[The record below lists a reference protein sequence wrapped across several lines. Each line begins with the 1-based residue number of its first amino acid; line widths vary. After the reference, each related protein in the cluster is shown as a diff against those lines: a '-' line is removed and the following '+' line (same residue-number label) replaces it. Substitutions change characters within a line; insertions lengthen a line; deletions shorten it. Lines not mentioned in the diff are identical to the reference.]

1 MSAAGPG
8 APGGRPAL
16 ETVTADA
23 EQPYIRC
30 EDVFKIYKSE
40 ELEVVALRGL
50 DLEVYRGE
58 MMALVGASGSG
69 KSTLLNILAGL
80 DQPSAGRVQVGG
92 RDLLTTPAE
101 ELVDYRRSEV
111 GFVWQQTGRNLI
123 PYLGARAN
131 IEMPLMIEGASRG
144 AARDRAQ
151 DLLERVG
158 LAGKER
164 NRPDQLSGGEQQRVA
179 IAVALAN
186 DPPLLLADEPTGEL
200 DSATAG
206 EVFDVF
212 ADINEQTGVTIVIVT
227 HDASIIERVHRVV
240 AFRDGKTSA
249 EIVRR
254 TRFSREEQSDVDEY
268 AVVDRSGRLQVPRDI
283 AEALGL
289 GRRARVS
296 LVGDHIEVRAESG
309 PAGPPP
315 RAPSNVPPP
324 TPPSAP
330 PPETP

>member
-1 MSAAGPG
+1 MMSE
-8 APGGRPAL
+8 RH
-16 ETVTADA
+16 ADDVM
-23 EQPYIRC
+23 QPYIRC
-30 EDVFKIYKSE
+30 EELFKIYKSE

-80 DQPSAGRVQVGG
+80 DQPSAGKVEVGG
-92 RDLLTTPAE
+92 RDLLTTLTE
-101 ELVDYRRSEV
+101 DLVDYRRSEV

-123 PYLGARAN
+123 PYLGAREN
-131 IEMPLMIEGASRG
+131 VEVPLILEGASRSV
-144 AARDRAQ
+144 ARKRASM
-151 DLLERVG
+151 LLEQVG
-158 LAGKER
+158 LADRER

-200 DSATAG
+200 DSATASAVF
-206 EVFDVF
+206 EVFTTL
-212 ADINEQTGVTIVIVT
+212 NEESGLTIVVVT
-227 HDASIIERVHRVV
+227 HDVSIIDKVHRVV

-254 TRFSREEQSDVDEY
+254 SGYRREGGFDVDEF
-268 AVVDRSGRLQVPRDI
+268 AVVDRSGRLQIPREVSDQ
-283 AEALGL
+283 LGL

-296 LVGDHIEVRAESG
+296 FVDDHIEVRTGGSDDQQ
-309 PAGPPP
+309 PFIQ
-315 RAPSNVPPP
+315 SSDN
-324 TPPSAP
+324 
-330 PPETP
+330 

>member
-1 MSAAGPG
+1 M
-8 APGGRPAL
+8 
-16 ETVTADA
+16 TADGA

-30 EDVFKIYKSE
+30 EDLFKIYKSE

-80 DQPSAGRVQVGG
+80 DQPSAGKVEVGG
-92 RDLLTTPAE
+92 RDLLTTPPE

-123 PYLGARAN
+123 PYLGAREN
-131 IEMPLMIEGASRG
+131 VEVPLILEGASRST
-144 AARDRAQ
+144 ARKRAS
-151 DLLERVG
+151 LLLDQVG
-158 LAGKER
+158 LADKER

-212 ADINEQTGVTIVIVT
+212 TALNEETGVTIVVVT
-227 HDASIIERVHRVV
+227 HDASIIERVHRVI

-254 TRFSREEQSDVDEY
+254 ARFSRDHALDVEEY
-268 AVVDRSGRLQVPRDI
+268 AVVDRSGRLQIPREI
-283 AEALGL
+283 AEQLGL
-289 GRRARVS
+289 GNRARVS
-296 LVGDHIEVRAESG
+296 LVEDHIEVRGDDVGEDFA
-309 PAGPPP
+309 
-315 RAPSNVPPP
+315 
-324 TPPSAP
+324 PPSDGS
-330 PPETP
+330 